1 MLSEGCA
8 TAIKQYRRT
17 WQEPEAKNICEGV
30 TLSLNPPLRFHPRP
44 DNFYTLTS
52 KQLNKMSKS
61 RNNIPRAA
69 IHVGSPAKSFSAAEG
84 YEPER
89 RGWDENTYRLK
100 NQDTNNHY
108 DFSRKHLNFEIN
120 SQGEIVPL
128 GSNPVPLHERWQKRL
143 EELGF
148 KPYMDKNNPLGISD
162 NSPNCTVGII
172 VSGDHRV
179 LTRLAF
185 GDQDVDFTLQKSN
198 AHVVLKQ
205 GIKDWALDTYHWAC
219 DRWGAENIIG
229 FDVHL
234 DETTPHIQIQT
245 IPVAKIKARGRA
257 PAKYVHKDD
266 KSKVLSHKE
275 WKKLPEGI
283 RSNFIR
289 TEVERR
295 EKECVSYARVWG
307 EDKYAVG
314 KTYYQMHTDY
324 YNEVGHKYG
333 LERGDDIAMLPGE
346 ERRERVHKSKAV
358 LEAERQAKDAI
369 VRTQMENERLEDQ
382 KEKMASEVQDMKKQK
397 ESLEKQNDKLEGEIQ
412 NKKQHKENLEGSI
425 SQLEEYAAALDIK
438 EEDLIVPTLKTNPLV
453 KKAVD
458 AILEELGKPIP
469 TFGQKKW
476 REERRKAIKTI
487 LTELQTALMEAK
499 EAHNKDILKLG
510 KSLFNKAMKEART
523 IIEQNKQLQQE
534 NARLT
539 EENVIFRKLIAS
551 MDENAI
557 TRLRDKKDAEIKELQ
572 EQLGKAESE
581 AVRSGNKAYREHQR
595 AENAESK
602 ILEMLGIPEIKEI
615 WESVQQNKEA
625 FRKQIDKWIKDGVA
639 AIRDYADGK
648 GNDFRPEAGNAV
660 AWGIIAEAFRY
671 GLDPTDEK
679 QRKMAAAYLLE
690 KVSWTGISS
699 DFKISLTSSRTQ
711 QLCDAMTVS
720 KDLMQN
726 LLLMAGGRGGISIG
740 GSGSNSELTNW
751 DGTKKKT
758 GWGVG

>member
-1 MLSEGCA
+1 
-8 TAIKQYRRT
+8 
-17 WQEPEAKNICEGV
+17 
-30 TLSLNPPLRFHPRP
+30 
-44 DNFYTLTS
+44 
-52 KQLNKMSKS
+52 MSKS
-61 RNNIPRAA
+61 RYNVPRAA
-69 IHVGSPAKSFSAAEG
+69 IHVGAPAKSFSSAEG

-89 RGWDENTYRLK
+89 RGWDENTYHLK

-120 SQGEIVPL
+120 SKGKIVPL
-128 GSNPVPLHERWQKRL
+128 CSDPVPLHERLQKRL
-143 EELGF
+143 DELKF
-148 KPYMDKNNPLGISD
+148 KPYMDKSNPLIISD

-205 GIKDWALDTYHWAC
+205 GIKDWAMDTYHWAC

-245 IPVAKIKARGRA
+245 IPVAKTKARGRA
-257 PAKYVHKDD
+257 SAKYVHKDD

-275 WKKLPEGI
+275 WKKLPEEI
-283 RSNFIR
+283 RSNFVR

-324 YNEVGHKYG
+324 YNEVGRKYG
-333 LERGDDIAMLPGE
+333 LERGDDIAMLPDE
-346 ERRERVHKSKAV
+346 ERRERVHKNKAV

-369 VRTQMENERLEDQ
+369 VRNQTENERLKDQ
-382 KEKMASEVQDMKKQK
+382 KEKMAGEVQDMRKQK
-397 ESLEKQNDKLEGEIQ
+397 ESLEGEVDKMEGQIRSVEQ
-412 NKKQHKENLEGSI
+412 QKKNLEGSV
-425 SQLEEYAAALDIK
+425 SQLEDYAAALDIK
-438 EEDLIVPTLKTNPLV
+438 EEDLIVPTLMTDPLV
-453 KKAVD
+453 KD
-458 AILEELGKPIP
+458 AWNAIKTELEKPIP
-469 TFGQKKW
+469 AFGQKEW

-499 EAHNKDILKLG
+499 EAQKEEILKLG
-510 KSLFNKAMKEART
+510 KSLYNKAMKDVRV
-523 IIEQNKQLQQE
+523 IIEQNKQLQKE
-534 NARLT
+534 NGRLT
-539 EENVIFRKLIAS
+539 EENNGLRKRIAS
-551 MDENAI
+551 IDENAI
-557 TRLRDKKDAEIKELQ
+557 TRFRNQKDAEIKELQ

-581 AVRSGNKAYREHQR
+581 VVRSGNKAYSEHKR
-595 AENAESK
+595 AENAESQ
-602 ILEMLGIPEIKEI
+602 LQEMFDIPEIKEI
-615 WESVQQNKEA
+615 WESIQQNKET
-625 FRKQIDKWIKDGVA
+625 FRKQIDKWIEDGVA
-639 AIRDYADGK
+639 AIRDYAEGK
-648 GNDFRPEAGNAV
+648 NNDFQPEQGNAV

-671 GLDPTDEK
+671 GLDPADGK
-679 QRKMAAAYLLE
+679 QRKMATAYLLE
-690 KVSWTGISS
+690 RVSWTGISS
-699 DFKISLTSSRTQ
+699 DFKIDLTTSRTR

-720 KDLMQN
+720 KDLMAN
-726 LLLMAGGRGGISIG
+726 LLLAADGRGCINTGGG
-740 GSGSNSELTNW
+740 GSNGELTNW

-758 GWGVG
+758 GWGI

>member
-1 MLSEGCA
+1 
-8 TAIKQYRRT
+8 
-17 WQEPEAKNICEGV
+17 
-30 TLSLNPPLRFHPRP
+30 
-44 DNFYTLTS
+44 
-52 KQLNKMSKS
+52 MSKS
-61 RNNIPRAA
+61 RYNVPRAA
-69 IHVGSPAKSFSAAEG
+69 IHVGAPAKSFSSAEG

-120 SQGEIVPL
+120 GKGEIVPL
-128 GSNPVPLHERWQKRL
+128 GSNPVPLHERLQKRL
-143 EELGF
+143 DELKF

-172 VSGDHRV
+172 VSGDHDV

-185 GDQDVDFTLQKSN
+185 GDQEVDFTLQKSN

-245 IPVAKIKARGRA
+245 IPVAKTKARGRA
-257 PAKYVHKDD
+257 SAKYVHKDD
-266 KSKVLSHKE
+266 KSKVISHKE
-275 WKKLPEGI
+275 WKKLPEEI

-289 TEVERR
+289 TEDERR
-295 EKECVSYARVWG
+295 EKESVSYASVWG
-307 EDKYAVG
+307 KDKYAVG

-369 VRTQMENERLEDQ
+369 ARNLMEHERLEGQ
-382 KEKMASEVQDMKKQK
+382 KEKMAGEVQDMKRQK
-397 ESLEKQNDKLEGEIQ
+397 ESLEEQNDKLEGEIQ
-412 NKKQHKENLEGSI
+412 NKEYRKEKLEGNI
-425 SQLEEYAAALDIK
+425 SQLENYAAALDIK
-438 EEDLIVPTLKTNPLV
+438 EEDLIVPALKTNPLV

-523 IIEQNKQLQQE
+523 IIEQNKRLQQE
-534 NARLT
+534 NGRLT
-539 EENVIFRKLIAS
+539 EENDVLRKRIALI
-551 MDENAI
+551 DENAI

-572 EQLGKAESE
+572 ERVGKAESE
-581 AVRSGNKAYREHQR
+581 TVRSGNKAYSEHQR
-595 AENAESK
+595 AENAESQVR
-602 ILEMLGIPEIKEI
+602 EMLGIPEIKEI
-615 WESVQQNKEA
+615 WESIQQNKEA
-625 FRKQIDKWIKDGVA
+625 FSKQIDKWIKDGVA
-639 AIRDYADGK
+639 AIRNYADGK
-648 GNDFRPEAGNAV
+648 DNDFQPEAGNAV
-660 AWGIIAEAFRY
+660 AWGIIAKAFEY
-671 GLDPTDEK
+671 GLDPTDKK
-679 QRKMAAAYLLE
+679 QRRMAAAYLLE

-720 KDLMQN
+720 KDLMAN
-726 LLLMAGGRGGISIG
+726 LFLAAGGRGAICTGGG
-740 GSGSNSELTNW
+740 GSTSELTNW
-751 DGTKKKT
+751 DGTKKNT
-758 GWGVG
+758 GWGI

>member
-1 MLSEGCA
+1 
-8 TAIKQYRRT
+8 
-17 WQEPEAKNICEGV
+17 
-30 TLSLNPPLRFHPRP
+30 
-44 DNFYTLTS
+44 
-52 KQLNKMSKS
+52 MSKA
-61 RNNIPRAA
+61 RYNIPRAA
-69 IHVGSPAKSFSAAEG
+69 IHVGAPAKSFSAAEG

-89 RGWDENTYRLK
+89 RGWDEKTYRLK

-120 SQGEIVPL
+120 SKGEIVPL
-128 GSNPVPLHERWQKRL
+128 GSNPMPLHERLQKRL
-143 EELGF
+143 DELDF
-148 KPYMDKNNPLGISD
+148 KPYKDKDNPCGNSD

-172 VSGDHRV
+172 VSGDHDL

-219 DRWGAENIIG
+219 DRWEAENIIG

-245 IPVAKIKARGRA
+245 IPVAKTKARGRA
-257 PAKYVHKDD
+257 SVKYVHKDD

-275 WKKLPEGI
+275 WKKLPEEI
-283 RSNFIR
+283 RSNFVR

-314 KTYYQMHTDY
+314 RTYYQMHTDY
-324 YNEVGHKYG
+324 YNEVGRKYG

-346 ERRERVHKSKAV
+346 EQRERVHKNKAV

-369 VRTQMENERLEDQ
+369 VRNQMENERLEGK
-382 KEKMASEVQDMKKQK
+382 KEKMTSEVQDMKKQK
-397 ESLEKQNDKLEGEIQ
+397 ERLEEQNAKLEGEIQ
-412 NKKQHKENLEGSI
+412 NQEQHKENLEGSI

-438 EEDLIVPTLKTNPLV
+438 EEDLVVPTLKTNPLV
-453 KKAVD
+453 KDAWD
-458 AILEELGKPIP
+458 AIKTELEKPIP
-469 TFGQKKW
+469 AFGQKEW
-476 REERRKAIKTI
+476 REERRKTIKTI

-510 KSLFNKAMKEART
+510 KSLYCKAMQKASALM
-523 IIEQNKQLQQE
+523 EQNKQLQKE
-534 NARLT
+534 NVRLT
-539 EENVIFRKLIAS
+539 EENNGLKKRIAS
-551 MDENAI
+551 IDENAI
-557 TRLRDKKDAEIKELQ
+557 TRLRNQKDTEIKELQ

-581 AVRSGNKAYREHQR
+581 AVRSGNKAYSEHKR
-595 AENAESK
+595 AENAEDHVR
-602 ILEMLGIPEIKEI
+602 EMLGIPEIKEI
-615 WESVQQNKEA
+615 WESIQQNKEA
-625 FRKQIDKWIKDGVA
+625 FRRQIDKWIKDGVA
-639 AIRDYADGK
+639 AIRDYADDK
-648 GNDFRPEAGNAV
+648 DNDFQPEKGEAV
-660 AWGIIAEAFRY
+660 AWGIIAEAFER
-671 GLDPTDEK
+671 GLDPTDGK
-679 QRKMAAAYLLE
+679 QRRMATGYLLE

-699 DFKISLTSSRTQ
+699 NFKISLTSSRTQ

-726 LLLMAGGRGGISIG
+726 LLLMAGGRGGVGVG
-740 GSGSNSELTNW
+740 GGGSNSELTNW

-758 GWGVG
+758 GWGIG

>member
-1 MLSEGCA
+1 
-8 TAIKQYRRT
+8 
-17 WQEPEAKNICEGV
+17 
-30 TLSLNPPLRFHPRP
+30 
-44 DNFYTLTS
+44 
-52 KQLNKMSKS
+52 MSKS
-61 RNNIPRAA
+61 RYNVPRAA
-69 IHVGSPAKSFSAAEG
+69 IHVGAPAKSFSAAEG
-84 YEPER
+84 NEPER
-89 RGWDENTYRLK
+89 RGWDKNTYRLK

-120 SQGEIVPL
+120 SKGEIVPL
-128 GSNPVPLHERWQKRL
+128 CSDPVPLHERLQKRL
-143 EELGF
+143 DELGF

-219 DRWGAENIIG
+219 DRWGTENIIG

-234 DETTPHIQIQT
+234 DETTPHIHIQT
-245 IPVAKIKARGRA
+245 IPVAKTKARGRTSV
-257 PAKYVHKDD
+257 KYVHKDD

-275 WKKLPEGI
+275 WKKLPEEI
-283 RSNFIR
+283 RSDFVR

-333 LERGDDIAMLPGE
+333 LERGDDIAMLPSE
-346 ERRERVHKSKAV
+346 ERRERVHKNKAV

-369 VRTQMENERLEDQ
+369 VRTQMENERLKGQ
-382 KEKMASEVQDMKKQK
+382 KEKMTSEVQDMKKQK
-397 ESLEKQNDKLEGEIQ
+397 ECLEEHNDKLEGEIQ
-412 NKKQHKENLEGSI
+412 NKEQRKENLEGSI
-425 SQLEEYAAALDIK
+425 SRLEEYAAALDIK

-458 AILEELGKPIP
+458 AMLEELGKPIP
-469 TFGQKKW
+469 TFGQKEW

-510 KSLFNKAMKEART
+510 KSLYHKAMKEAGA
-523 IIEQNKQLQQE
+523 IIEQNKQLQKE

-539 EENVIFRKLIAS
+539 EENDALKKRIAS
-551 MDENAI
+551 IDENAI

-572 EQLGKAESE
+572 ERVGKAESE
-581 AVRSGNKAYREHQR
+581 AVRSGNKAYSEHQR
-595 AENAESK
+595 AENAENQVRK
-602 ILEMLGIPEIKEI
+602 LLDIPEIKEI
-615 WESVQQNKEA
+615 WEGIQQNKEA
-625 FRKQIDKWIKDGVA
+625 FSKQIDKWIKDGVA
-639 AIRDYADGK
+639 AIKNYADGTD
-648 GNDFRPEAGNAV
+648 NDFQPEAGNAV

-679 QRKMAAAYLLE
+679 QRMMATGYLLE
-690 KVSWTGISS
+690 RVSWADISS
-699 DFKISLTSSRTQ
+699 EFIIDLTASRTR
-711 QLCDAMTVS
+711 QLCDAMTVP
-720 KDLMQN
+720 KDLMAN
-726 LLLMAGGRGGISIG
+726 LLLAAGGKGGICTGGG
-740 GSGSNSELTNW
+740 GSDNELTNW
-751 DGTKKKT
+751 DGTKKRN
-758 GWGVG
+758 GWGV

>member
-1 MLSEGCA
+1 
-8 TAIKQYRRT
+8 
-17 WQEPEAKNICEGV
+17 
-30 TLSLNPPLRFHPRP
+30 
-44 DNFYTLTS
+44 
-52 KQLNKMSKS
+52 MSKS
-61 RNNIPRAA
+61 RNNISRAA
-69 IHVGSPAKSFSAAEG
+69 IHVGAPAKSFSAAEG

-89 RGWDENTYRLK
+89 RGWDEKTYRLK

-120 SQGEIVPL
+120 GKGEIVPL
-128 GSNPVPLHERWQKRL
+128 GSNPVPLHERLQKRL

-179 LTRLAF
+179 LSRLAF
-185 GDQDVDFTLQKSN
+185 GDQKVDFTLQKSN

-205 GIKDWALDTYHWAC
+205 GIKDWALDTYHWARE
-219 DRWGAENIIG
+219 RWGAENIIG

-245 IPVAKIKARGRA
+245 IPVAKTKARGRTS
-257 PAKYVHKDD
+257 AKYVRKDD

-275 WKKLPEGI
+275 WKKLPEEI
-283 RSNFIR
+283 RSNFVR

-295 EKECVSYARVWG
+295 EKESVSYASVWG

-314 KTYYQMHTDY
+314 RTYYQMHTDY
-324 YNEVGHKYG
+324 YNEVGHNYG
-333 LERGDDIAMLPGE
+333 LERGDDIAMLPSE
-346 ERRERVHKSKAV
+346 ERRERVHKNKAV

-369 VRTQMENERLEDQ
+369 VRTQMENERLEGQ

-397 ESLEKQNDKLEGEIQ
+397 ECLEEHNDKLEGEIQ
-412 NKKQHKENLEGSI
+412 NKEQHKENLEGSI

-453 KKAVD
+453 KKAVYE
-458 AILEELGKPIP
+458 ILEELGKPIP
-469 TFGQKKW
+469 TFGQKEW

-523 IIEQNKQLQQE
+523 IIEQNKQRQQE

-539 EENVIFRKLIAS
+539 EENVILRKRIAS

-557 TRLRDKKDAEIKELQ
+557 TRLRNKKDAEIKELQ
-572 EQLGKAESE
+572 ERLGKAESE
-581 AVRSGNKAYREHQR
+581 AVRSDNVVSRERQR
-595 AENAESK
+595 ADKAEGQIK
-602 ILEMLGIPEIKEI
+602 EMLGIPEIKEI
-615 WESVQQNKEA
+615 WEGIQQKKRN
-625 FRKQIDKWIKDGVA
+625 FNRQLNQWIDNALKAIAHFA
-639 AIRDYADGK
+639 AYEKNVHFSEQQSSAISM
-648 GNDFRPEAGNAV
+648 
-660 AWGIIAEAFRY
+660 GIIAKAFKS
-671 GLDPTDEK
+671 GLDVTDNTARLKATQSLLDKVDWSETSDYK
-679 QRKMAAAYLLE
+679 QGLTRH
-690 KVSWTGISS
+690 WTEMFSQDMPISQT
-699 DFKISLTSSRTQ
+699 IIETLT
-711 QLCDAMTVS
+711 LVV
-720 KDLMQN
+720 
-726 LLLMAGGRGGISIG
+726 GGRGGISIG
-740 GSGSNSELTNW
+740 GGGSSSELTNW

-758 GWGVG
+758 GWGM